1 MYDIQ
6 QTLALSGHTN
16 HNNANCSCTICL
28 GRANHNF
35 EKISLH
41 TGHTNTIQSM
51 FTLYMSM

>member
-6 QTLALSGHTN
+6 QTLALSDHTN
-16 HNNANCSCTICL
+16 HNNANCSCTIFL
-28 GRANHNF
+28 DRANLTC

-51 FTLYMSM
+51 FTLYKSL